1 MKQLILSGILLA
13 LVALGAREGLAS
25 PRITI
30 DACNGVDVKAVDR
43 ILDLEYRDAGHGPL
57 FVRLSCADKNVTVR
71 VKNGESSERVLVVD
85 LSAVLTVAKPRTIAL
100 LIVELSNE
108 IAAVSASS
116 ARLNVSAVPEAI
128 VPEAEPASPSA
139 GASKAPA
146 KAALRV
152 DVYDPTDL
160 GAPGTDS
167 SPPEQDLFEEEDT
180 SEKRVFDIKTP
191 RLSGALG
198 YSMVSQDFTTPD
210 FCTMCNYTIEIGAPS
225 ANVGANIDATYGS
238 RYLFAADVEYQY
250 AASQI
255 HLVSREGPEMVE
267 TGFQLHRF
275 NASAQAGYEI
285 DRSSSIAAYG
295 RTGLKYESRVIEN
308 QDLSTNTAKLPSEL
322 HSGVTVGAMVEFAKL
337 TPKAS
342 LGVSADM
349 LLFGKVQ
356 QTEGL
361 TDGIVS
367 STKAYYMGAELDYQW
382 TASTNVTWNYGYSTQ
397 STTWEGWDPT
407 SLRDHQA
414 GYASRSDSVHTLF
427 AGLSTA
433 L

>member
-1 MKQLILSGILLA
+1 MKQLVLSGILLA

-30 DACNGVDVKAVDR
+30 DACNGVDARAVDR

-57 FVRLSCADKNVTVR
+57 LVRLSCADKNVTVR
-71 VKNGESSERVLVVD
+71 VKNGESAERVLVVD

-108 IAAVSASS
+108 IAAVSAGSTKLS
-116 ARLNVSAVPEAI
+116 VSPVPEAI
-128 VPEAEPASPSA
+128 VPAAEPAPP
-139 GASKAPA
+139 GP
-146 KAALRV
+146 KAAPKAV
-152 DVYDPTDL
+152 AISNVYDPADL

-167 SPPEQDLFEEEDT
+167 SPPEQDLLEEENAT
-180 SEKRVFDIKTP
+180 KKRHLAFKAP

-225 ANVGANIDATYGS
+225 ANVGADIDATYGS
-238 RYLFAADVEYQY
+238 RYLFAADVQYEY

-255 HLVSREGPEMVE
+255 HLVSSGGPEMVE

-275 NASAQAGYEI
+275 NAGAQAGYEV
-285 DRSSSIAAYG
+285 DKSSAIAAYG
-295 RTGLKYESRVIEN
+295 RTGVKYESRVIEN

-361 TDGIVS
+361 TDGINS

-382 TASTNVTWNYGYSTQ
+382 TATTNVTWNYGYSTHR
-397 STTWEGWDPT
+397 TTWQGWDPT

-427 AGLSTA
+427 AGLSTS